1 MHALI
6 FASLLK
12 WLFTEIVFVL
22 FFCRTDYF
30 PHLDSDDSR
39 HSTRH
44 PFQFSPACIF
54 RNHTE
59 SIKPASVISE
69 RQSGYETVFCAHSNL
84 LLSFGWILPLVIQW
98 SDFTASTK
106 SIKNSTG
113 RKKRHASNPSLL
125 WAAVHLCEHL
135 NVRLRQNSFSCECG
149 VHWKPKYLL
158 PHLPSACFLINRRSL
173 TAVLAMAIIIKFFLI
188 PLSLCWSSAGC
199 KRSRASTRFQ
209 LGAVFPWT
217 GISIL
222 KVRRVR

>member
-22 FFCRTDYF
+22 FFCRTDYW

-69 RQSGYETVFCAHSNL
+69 LQSGYETVCCAHSNL

-113 RKKRHASNPSLL
+113 RKTTRVKSLFIMSCCSPVWTLKRQAQ
-125 WAAVHLCEHL
+125 E
-135 NVRLRQNSFSCECG
+135 NSFSCECG
-149 VHWKPKYLL
+149 VHWKPK
-158 PHLPSACFLINRRSL
+158 LPSAPSSIGLFFNQSL
-173 TAVLAMAIIIKFFLI
+173 LTH
-188 PLSLCWSSAGC
+188 CC
-199 KRSRASTRFQ
+199 
-209 LGAVFPWT
+209 T
-217 GISIL
+217 GHGHHH
-222 KVRRVR
+222 